1 MKKKNILFFLFIIS
15 IVVFSCSKE
24 KSFEGPDTASDYMPQ
39 DTLHY
44 VDTVS
49 HIGFRLIATDSVK
62 MIDGISFHAY
72 KNIPDNPPNDTTYTF
87 IGDSSGAYY
96 VKSFLRELGHQKIL
110 ILKQNAAEGD
120 TWSNPFSVGGK
131 SIDVTF
137 KVEEKGISHT
147 VFGQSFSPVIHLKIL
162 INNPISTTEGEGDSI
177 VIPIGD
183 VYFAPSVGIIQLD
196 ISNPLVEEES
206 IHLLLKSYE

>member
-1 MKKKNILFFLFIIS
+1 MKRKNILFFLCMIS
-15 IVVFSCSKE
+15 ILVFSCSKE
-24 KSFEGPDTASDYMPQ
+24 KSFEGPHYMPQ

-62 MIDGISFHAY
+62 KMDGISFHAY
-72 KNIPDNPPNDTTYTF
+72 KNIPDNSPNDTTYTF
-87 IGDSSGAYY
+87 IADSSGAYY
-96 VKSFLRELGHQKIL
+96 VKSFLQELGNQKIL
-110 ILKQNAAEGD
+110 ILKQNAVEGD
-120 TWSNPFSVGGK
+120 TWTNTLSIGGQ

-137 KVEEKGISHT
+137 KVAEKGISHN